1 MCLLDETW
9 LELLLVTLMSKW
21 VGKAKEKSE
30 LGMILSQS
38 IYDDDLLL
46 LLLLL
51 LLEGSLDLFRSW
63 SEGGFEPIFIFIFI
77 FYFLHSLRVLYLK
90 CQSVAK
96 SYKPWRSHGDI
107 K

>member
-63 SEGGFEPIFIFIFI
+63 SEGGFEPSFIFIFI
-77 FYFLHSLRVLYLK
+77 FYFLPKVTNLGVRMET
-90 CQSVAK
+90 
-96 SYKPWRSHGDI
+96 
-107 K
+107 